1 MFKYH
6 KTLLCVFF
14 FEQTLL
20 CVTLCYVVLFYLVLF
35 CPELTKKNGYQS
47 VHLYFSHLK
56 DKWLIVQIDF
66 VMYAK
71 SEI

>member
-1 MFKYH
+1 M
-6 KTLLCVFF
+6 CFF
-14 FEQTLL
+14 FLSKI
-20 CVTLCYVVLFYLVLF
+20 VLFYLVLF

-71 SEI
+71 FEI